1 MPAKVETRGN
11 TAVIFLSG
19 ELDFSSQEEIQRAME
34 EALAVNAAGEIQ
46 VNLANVTFMDSS
58 VIQALLTLQE
68 KANLGGKSLTLVNC
82 RDHIREILTIGG
94 FDHIFKIR

>member
-1 MPAKVETRGN
+1 MPAKVEIREH
-11 TAVIFLSG
+11 TAVIILSG
-19 ELDFSSQEEIQRAME
+19 ELDFSSQEEIHRAIN

-46 VNLANVTFMDSS
+46 VDLGNVTFMDSS

-68 KANLGGKSLTLVNC
+68 KANLDRKSLTLVNC